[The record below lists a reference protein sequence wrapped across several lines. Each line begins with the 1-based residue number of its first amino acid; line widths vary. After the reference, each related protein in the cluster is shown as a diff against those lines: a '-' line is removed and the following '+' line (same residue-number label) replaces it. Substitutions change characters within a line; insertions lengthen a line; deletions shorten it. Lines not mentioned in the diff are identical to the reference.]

1 MSRHRI
7 VISEFMDEDAVARLR
22 ARFEITYDPGLVD
35 DPDRLAE
42 AIASVPALIVRNR
55 TQVREALLD
64 AAPKLRVVGRLGVG
78 LDNIDITACAERGVR
93 VIPAT
98 GANADAVAEYVIAT
112 LLILLRG
119 AYGATAR
126 IVAGEWPRTSLTGR
140 EAQARLL
147 GLVGFGDIARRIV
160 PRAKALGMRVAAYD
174 PLVGEHELRRNGAE
188 PMPLDRLVAEAD
200 AVSLHVPLTDTTRK
214 LIDAR
219 RIGAMRADAVLIN
232 TARGGIIDEEALVA
246 ALKEGRLGGA
256 ALDVFEAEP
265 PEQPE
270 RFADVPNLLLTPHIA
285 GVTQESNRRVS
296 LMIAERVAAE
306 LDRIP

>member
-1 MSRHRI
+1 MSTHRV
-7 VISEFMDEDAVARLR
+7 VIAEFMDEDAVAMLR
-22 ARFEITYDPGLVD
+22 ARFDVNYDPALVD
-35 DPDRLAE
+35 DTDRLAE
-42 AIASVPALIVRNR
+42 AIATAPALIVRNR

-64 AAPKLRVVGRLGVG
+64 AAPRLRVVGRLGVG

-98 GANADAVAEYVIAT
+98 GANADAVAEYVIAAA
-112 LLILLRG
+112 LILLRG

-126 IVAGEWPRTSLTGR
+126 IAAGEWPRTALTGR
-140 EAQARLL
+140 EVQARLL

-160 PRAKALGMRVAAYD
+160 PRAKALGMRIAAFD
-174 PLVGEHELRRNGAE
+174 PLIGEHEMRRSGAE
-188 PMPLDRLVAEAD
+188 PMPLDQLVAEAD
-200 AVSLHVPLTDTTRK
+200 AVSLHVPLTDTTRM

-219 RIGAMRADAVLIN
+219 RIGAMRAGSVLIN
-232 TARGGIIDEEALVA
+232 TARGGIVDEVALVA

-256 ALDVFEAEP
+256 ALDVFETEP
-265 PEQPE
+265 PEEPQ
-270 RFADVPNLLLTPHIA
+270 RFAGVPNLLLTPHIA

-306 LDRIP
+306 LDRLA

>member
-1 MSRHRI
+1 MSAHRV
-7 VISEFMDEDAVARLR
+7 VISEFMDEEAVALLR
-22 ARFEITYDPGLVD
+22 TRFDVTCDPTLVD

-42 AIASVPALIVRNR
+42 AIAAAPALIVRNR
-55 TQVREALLD
+55 TQVRETLLD
-64 AAPKLRVVGRLGVG
+64 AAPRLRVIGRLGVG
-78 LDNIDITACAERGVR
+78 LDNVDITACAERGVR

-98 GANADAVAEYVIAT
+98 GANADAVAEYVIAAV
-112 LLILLRG
+112 LILLRG

-126 IVAGEWPRTSLTGR
+126 IAAGEWPRTALTGR

-147 GLVGFGDIARRIV
+147 GLVGFGDIARRIA
-160 PRAKALGMRVAAYD
+160 PRAKALGMRVAAHD
-174 PLVGEHELRRNGAE
+174 PLVGEHEMRRGGAE
-188 PMPLDRLVAEAD
+188 PMALDRLVAEAD
-200 AVSLHVPLTDTTRK
+200 VVSLHVPLTDMTRK

-232 TARGGIIDEEALVA
+232 TARGGIVDEDALIA

-256 ALDVFEAEP
+256 ALDVFEDEP
-265 PEQPE
+265 PEHPE

-306 LDRIP
+306 LDRIA

>member
-1 MSRHRI
+1 MHRI
-7 VISEFMDEDAVARLR
+7 VISEFMDEDAVALLR
-22 ARFEITYDPGLVD
+22 ARFDVTYDPRLVD
-35 DPDRLAE
+35 QPERLAA
-42 AIASVPALIVRNR
+42 AIAAVPALIVRNR

-64 AAPKLRVVGRLGVG
+64 AAPRLRVIGRLGVG

-98 GANADAVAEYVIAT
+98 GANADAVAEYVIAAV
-112 LLILLRG
+112 LILLRG

-126 IVAGEWPRTSLTGR
+126 IAAGEWPRTALTGR

-160 PRAKALGMRVAAYD
+160 PRAKALGMRIAACD
-174 PLVGEHELRRNGAE
+174 PLVNDHEIRRNGAE

-214 LIDAR
+214 LIDTQ
-219 RIGAMRADAVLIN
+219 RIAAMRRDAVLIN
-232 TARGGIIDEEALVA
+232 TARGGIVDEDALIA

-256 ALDVFEAEP
+256 ALDVFESEP
-265 PEQPE
+265 PEEPR

-296 LMIAERVAAE
+296 LMIAERVATE
-306 LDRIP
+306 LDRLE